1 MKVGL
6 VRHYKVKKDYPSQ
19 FLISA
24 RELDQWFAEYD
35 ESDIEL
41 GRTDLGGI
49 EWNRCY
55 ASDMS
60 RAVHTAE
67 HIYEGEIT
75 QWKMLREVPPPS
87 FRTKVRLPLMVWAI
101 LIKTSWFTAPRSM
114 PESMADIRKRADA
127 VLDEIFRQDD
137 GNVLIVSHAALMMT
151 MRKAL
156 LARGFRG
163 PKFGTPENG
172 KLYLFEN

>member
-6 VRHYKVKKDYPSQ
+6 VRHYKVKKEYPSQ

-24 RELDQWFAEYD
+24 KELDQWFAEYD

-41 GRTDLGGI
+41 GQTDLGGI

-55 ASDMS
+55 ASDMP
-60 RAVHTAE
+60 RAARTAE
-67 HIYEGEIT
+67 HIFDGTIT
-75 QWKMLREVPPPS
+75 QWKTLREVSPPS
-87 FRTKVRLPLMVWAI
+87 FRTKVRLPLMMWAV
-101 LIKTSWFTAPRSM
+101 LIKTAWFMAPRSM
-114 PESMADIRKRADA
+114 PESLGHVRKRADA
-127 VLDEIFRQDD
+127 VLDEIFRQGD

-163 PKFGTPENG
+163 PKYDTPENG
-172 KLYLFEN
+172 KLYVFEN

>member
-6 VRHYKVKKDYPSQ
+6 VRHYKVKKDYPPQ
-19 FLISA
+19 FLISSQ
-24 RELDQWFAEYD
+24 ELEQWFAEYD
-35 ESDIEL
+35 ESDIEF
-41 GRTDLGGI
+41 GHTDLGGI

-55 ASDMS
+55 ASDMP
-60 RAVHTAE
+60 RAARTAK
-67 HIYEGEIT
+67 HIYDGTIT
-75 QWKMLREVPPPS
+75 QWNMLREVPPPS
-87 FRTKVRLPLMVWAI
+87 FRTKVRLPLMMWAV
-101 LIKTSWFTAPRSM
+101 LLKTLWFKAPRSM
-114 PESMADIRKRADA
+114 PESMNDTRKRAEA
-127 VLDEIFRQDD
+127 ALDEIFRQGD